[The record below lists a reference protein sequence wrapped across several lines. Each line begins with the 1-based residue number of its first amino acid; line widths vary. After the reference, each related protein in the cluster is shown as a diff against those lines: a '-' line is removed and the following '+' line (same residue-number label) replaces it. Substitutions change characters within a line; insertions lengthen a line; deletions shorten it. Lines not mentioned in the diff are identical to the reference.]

1 MAVPLHR
8 VRFSWASSTHIDI
21 EWAKGEGEALAGFA
35 PLPSVTLCE
44 REMAPDDYAV
54 RGVPA
59 ICWRDDTP
67 VLFER
72 LQLRE
77 NTDYFIDV
85 TLPLPKAEAV
95 RQTRERPAW
104 PFSQRLRAVFKPDPP
119 RRWKEP
125 DPGSV
130 VISGQL
136 HLRNHAG
143 ILDLSTENGAVLRAE
158 VVCRKISYL
167 AEFQTLLSEVAE
179 FLAELLL
186 QYDSPVSVAFDLTDA
201 RAANLA
207 AVLFQ
212 MRYVM
217 AEDNLPLAAEEVLS
231 QVHATLV
238 TEISMRGI
246 AEVEEPSVEALVDS
260 LDVSLFEGGGP
271 LAGLF
276 RGYTPREMPVAEVA
290 EIIDTP
296 ENRYVKYFLEECA
309 LLAQWLATNLGAQ
322 GKVAAAREAGSW
334 VLQLQELLAHD
345 TWRGV
350 GIMRQFPSNSQV
362 LLKRRGYRDVLRF
375 DLALRLSLTL
385 PWSQGEKLAEGLT
398 GDIRPVS
405 ELYEYWCFFLLRR
418 LLAEICQ
425 AELPDKGSFLSFTQ
439 DGLQVRLVKGKRSRV
454 TFMYRQE
461 AAKTVKVALF
471 YNRRFQRPSRNLLSW
486 EGSYTAAFDPDYSI
500 AITVTQGAA
509 VQKHWLHF
517 DAKYRLEPAEVVQ
530 ILHDS
535 GEDVMADADDDEI
548 GYEQEISRLHRRED
562 LFKMHTYRDGILSTR
577 GAYILFPGDGAGM
590 RLEGKTQNFFIR
602 HPSAFRGP
610 ATYTFPSVGAFDL
623 CPGRDES
630 QWPVLKAFL
639 SNVLEAVAAGNPY
652 QEEQGLFE

>member
-8 VRFSWASSTHIDI
+8 LRFSWAPATHIDI
-21 EWAKGEGEALAGFA
+21 EWTKGEGAPLAGFA
-35 PLPSVTLCE
+35 PSPVITLCE
-44 REMAPDDYAV
+44 RELEPDDDAA

-59 ICWRDDTP
+59 LCWRDDAP

-77 NTDYFIDV
+77 NTDYFIDIS
-85 TLPLPKAEAV
+85 LPMPKAEAL
-95 RQTRERPAW
+95 RRTRESPAW
-104 PFSQRLRAVFKPDPP
+104 PFSERLRAVFKPDPP

-125 DPGSV
+125 DAGSV

-136 HLRNHAG
+136 RLRNHAG
-143 ILDLSTENGAVLRAE
+143 ILDLSTDNGAALRAE

-186 QYDSPVSVAFDLTDA
+186 QYDSPVSAAFDLTDA
-201 RAANLA
+201 RSASLA

-212 MRYVM
+212 MRFVM
-217 AEDNLPLAAEEVLS
+217 APDNLPLAIDEVLS
-231 QVHATLV
+231 QVHSKLV
-238 TEISMRGI
+238 SETGMRDIS
-246 AEVEEPSVEALVDS
+246 EVEEPSIDALVDG
-260 LDVSLFEGGGP
+260 LDVSSFQTGGP

-276 RGYTPREMPVAEVA
+276 RGYTPREMPVAEIADVT
-290 EIIDTP
+290 DTP
-296 ENRYVKYFLEECA
+296 ENRYVKYFLEEAA
-309 LLAQWLATNLGAQ
+309 LLAQWIASHLNAQ
-322 GKVAAAREAGSW
+322 KKVAAAREAESW
-334 VLQLQELLAHD
+334 SLQLQEMLAHD

-350 GIMRQFPSNSQV
+350 GIMRRFPSNSQV

-418 LLAEICQ
+418 VLAEICQ
-425 AELPDKGSFLSFTQ
+425 TELPDNSSFLSFSP
-439 DGLQVRLVKGKRSRV
+439 DGLQVRLAKGKRSRV
-454 TFMYRQE
+454 NFLYRQE
-461 AAKTVKVALF
+461 TARSVKVALF
-471 YNRRFQRPSRNLLSW
+471 YNRKFQRPKRSMAGW
-486 EGSYTAAFDPDYSI
+486 EGSYTAAFDPDYSV
-500 AITVTQGAA
+500 AITVTDGAA

-517 DAKYRLEPAEVVQ
+517 DAKYRLEPADVARL
-530 ILHDS
+530 LHDS
-535 GEDVMADADDDEI
+535 DAETMADPDDDET
-548 GYEQEISRLHRRED
+548 GYAQEISRLHRRED

-577 GAYILFPGDGAGM
+577 GAYILFPGDGTGL
-590 RLEGKTQNFFIR
+590 RLQGKTQNFFIR
-602 HPSAFRGP
+602 HPLAFGGST
-610 ATYTFPSVGAFDL
+610 AYTFPSVGAFDL

-630 QWPVLKAFL
+630 QLPVLKAFL
-639 SNVLEAVAAGNPY
+639 GSVLEAVETGKPY
-652 QEEQGLFE
+652 REEQGLFD

>member
-8 VRFSWASSTHIDI
+8 VRFSWAPSTHVDI
-21 EWAKGEGEALAGFA
+21 EWAKGAGETLVGFV
-35 PLPSVTLCE
+35 PLPSMTICE

-85 TLPLPKAEAV
+85 TLPIPKAEAL
-95 RQTRERPAW
+95 RQMRERPAW
-104 PFSQRLRAVFKPDPP
+104 PFSERLRAVFKPDPP

-158 VVCRKISYL
+158 IVCRKIGYL
-167 AEFQTLLSEVAE
+167 VEFQTLLNEVAE

-201 RAANLA
+201 RAASLA

-217 AEDNLPLAAEEVLS
+217 AEDNLPLAIEEVLS
-231 QVHATLV
+231 QVHATLM
-238 TEISMRGI
+238 TETSMRDI
-246 AEVEEPSVEALVDS
+246 AEVEEPSVETLVDE
-260 LDVSLFEGGGP
+260 LDVSLFEAGGP

-276 RGYTPREMPVAEVA
+276 RGYTPREMPVTELAEV
-290 EIIDTP
+290 IDTP

-309 LLAQWLATNLGAQ
+309 LLAQWLATHFSKQ
-322 GKVAAAREAGSW
+322 RKIAAAREAGSW
-334 VLQLQELLAHD
+334 ALQLQELLAHD
-345 TWRGV
+345 TWHGV
-350 GIMRQFPSNSQV
+350 GVMRQFPSNSQV
-362 LLKRRGYRDVLRF
+362 LFKRRGYRDVLRF

-385 PWSQGEKLAEGLT
+385 PWTQGEKLAEGLA

-418 LLAEICQ
+418 LLAELCQ
-425 AELPDKGSFLSFTQ
+425 AELPDNSSFLSFTPE
-439 DGLQVRLVKGKRSRV
+439 GLQVRLVKGKRSRV

-461 AAKTVKVALF
+461 AAKTVKLALF
-471 YNRRFQRPSRNLLSW
+471 YNRRFQRPSRNLVSW
-486 EGSYTAAFDPDYSI
+486 EGSYTSVFDPDYSI
-500 AITVTQGAA
+500 AITVTEGAD

-517 DAKYRLEPAEVVQ
+517 DAKYRLEPAEVAQ

-577 GAYILFPGDGAGM
+577 GAYILFPGDGTGM
-590 RLEGKTQNFFIR
+590 RMEGKTQNFFIR
-602 HPSAFRGP
+602 HPSAFRGAAP
-610 ATYTFPSVGAFDL
+610 YMFPSVGAFDL
-623 CPGRDES
+623 CPGRDGT
-630 QWPVLKAFL
+630 QLPALKSFL
-639 SNVLEAVAAGNPY
+639 SNVLETVATGKPY
-652 QEEQGLFE
+652 REEQGLF

>member
-1 MAVPLHR
+1 MALPLHR
-8 VRFSWASSTHIDI
+8 VRFSWAPSTHIDI
-21 EWAKGEGEALAGFA
+21 EWTKGEGEALAGFA
-35 PLPSVTLCE
+35 PVQSITLCE
-44 REMAPDDYAV
+44 RETEPDDYAL

-85 TLPLPKAEAV
+85 TVPVPKAEAV
-95 RQTRERPAW
+95 RQSHDRPSW
-104 PFSQRLRAVFKPDPP
+104 PFSERLRAVFKPDPP

-125 DPGSV
+125 DAGSI

-136 HLRNHAG
+136 RLRNHAG
-143 ILDLSTENGAVLRAE
+143 ILDLSLENGAALRAE

-167 AEFQTLLSEVAE
+167 AEFQTLLNEVAE

-201 RAANLA
+201 RSASLA

-212 MRYVM
+212 MRFVM
-217 AEDNLPLAAEEVLS
+217 AEDNLPLAVDEVVS
-231 QVHATLV
+231 QVHAMLV
-238 TEISMRGI
+238 TETSMRGI
-246 AEVEEPSVEALVDS
+246 AEVEEPSIDALVDS
-260 LDVSLFEGGGP
+260 LDVSLFEAGGP

-276 RGYTPREMPVAEVA
+276 RGYTPREMAVSEVAEV
-290 EIIDTP
+290 IDTP

-309 LLAQWLATNLGAQ
+309 LLAQWLAANLGKQ

-350 GIMRQFPSNSQV
+350 GMMRQFPSNSQV

-418 LLAEICQ
+418 VLAEVCQ
-425 AELPDKGSFLSFTQ
+425 SELPDNGSFLAFTNE
-439 DGLQVRLVKGKRSRV
+439 GLQVRLAKGKRSRV
-454 TFMYRQE
+454 TFLYRQE
-461 AAKTVKVALF
+461 AGKVVKVSLF

-500 AITVTQGAA
+500 GITVTEGKA

-517 DAKYRLEPAEVVQ
+517 DAKYRLEPAEVAQ
-530 ILHDS
+530 LLHDS
-535 GEDVMADADDDEI
+535 GDEVMADADDDEV

-590 RLEGKTQNFFIR
+590 RMDGKTQNFFIR
-602 HPSAFRGP
+602 HPSAFKGP
-610 ATYTFPSVGAFDL
+610 APYSFPSVGAFDL

-630 QWPVLKAFL
+630 QLPVLKAFL
-639 SNVLEAVAAGNPY
+639 SNVLEAVTAGKPY
-652 QEEQGLFE
+652 REEQGLFE

>member
-1 MAVPLHR
+1 VAVPLHR
-8 VRFSWASSTHIDI
+8 LRFSWPPSTHIDI
-21 EWAKGEGEALAGFA
+21 EWAKGDGEALAGFA
-35 PLPSVTLCE
+35 PVPSITLCE
-44 REMAPDDYAV
+44 RETAPDDYAL

-85 TLPLPKAEAV
+85 TVPLPKAEAM
-95 RQTRERPAW
+95 RQARQRPAW
-104 PFSQRLRAVFKPDPP
+104 PFSERLRAVFKPDPP
-119 RRWKEP
+119 RRWREP
-125 DPGSV
+125 DAGSV

-136 HLRNHAG
+136 RLRNHAG
-143 ILDLSTENGAVLRAE
+143 ILDLSVDNGAALRAE

-167 AEFQTLLSEVAE
+167 SEFQTLLNEVAE

-201 RAANLA
+201 RAASAA

-217 AEDNLPLAAEEVLS
+217 AEDNLPLAIEEVLS
-231 QVHATLV
+231 QVHAMLV
-238 TEISMRGI
+238 TETSMRGI

-260 LDVSLFEGGGP
+260 LDVSLFQTGGP

-276 RGYTPREMPVAEVA
+276 RGYTPREMPVDEVI

-345 TWRGV
+345 AWRGV

-385 PWSQGEKLAEGLT
+385 PWNQGEKLAEGLT

-425 AELPDKGSFLSFTQ
+425 AELPGNGSFLSFTNE
-439 DGLQVRLVKGKRSRV
+439 GLQVRLVKGKRSRV
-454 TFMYRQE
+454 SFIYRQE
-461 AAKTVKVALF
+461 AGKAVKVALF

-500 AITVTQGAA
+500 AVTVSEGAT

-517 DAKYRLEPAEVVQ
+517 DAKYRLEPAEVAQ
-530 ILHDS
+530 LLHDR
-535 GEDVMADADDDEI
+535 GEEMLADADDDE
-548 GYEQEISRLHRRED
+548 
-562 LFKMHTYRDGILSTR
+562 
-577 GAYILFPGDGAGM
+577 
-590 RLEGKTQNFFIR
+590 
-602 HPSAFRGP
+602 
-610 ATYTFPSVGAFDL
+610 VG
-623 CPGRDES
+623 
-630 QWPVLKAFL
+630 
-639 SNVLEAVAAGNPY
+639 
-652 QEEQGLFE
+652 

>member
-1 MAVPLHR
+1 MVVPLHR
-8 VRFSWASSTHIDI
+8 VRFSWASTTHIDI
-21 EWAKGEGEALAGFA
+21 EWTKGTGHLLEGFA

-44 REMAPDDYAV
+44 REVAPDEYAV

-67 VLFER
+67 VLLER

-77 NTDYFIDV
+77 NTNYFIDV
-85 TLPLPKAEAV
+85 TLPMPKAEAV
-95 RQTRERPAW
+95 RESLQKPAW
-104 PFSQRLRAVFKPDPP
+104 PFSERLRAVFKPDPP
-119 RRWKEP
+119 KRWREP
-125 DPGSV
+125 DSSSV

-143 ILDLSTENGAVLRAE
+143 ILDLSMENGAVLRAE

-167 AEFQTLLSEVAE
+167 AEFQTLLTEVAE
-179 FLAELLL
+179 FSAELLL

-201 RAANLA
+201 RTASTA

-217 AEDNLPLAAEEVLS
+217 AAANLPLAVEEMLS
-231 QVHATLV
+231 QVHAMLA
-238 TEISMRGI
+238 TETSMRGI
-246 AEVEEPSVEALVDS
+246 AEVEEPSVEVLVDS
-260 LDVSLFEGGGP
+260 LEVSLFEAGGP
-271 LAGLF
+271 LARLF
-276 RGYTPREMPVAEVA
+276 RGYTPREMPVTEVG

-296 ENRYVKYFLEECA
+296 ENRYVKCFLEECA
-309 LLAQWLATNLGAQ
+309 LLSQWLAANLEEQ

-334 VLQLQELLAHD
+334 VLHLQELLAHD
-345 TWRGV
+345 TWRDV

-362 LLKRRGYRDVLRF
+362 LLKRRGYRDLLRF
-375 DLALRLSLTL
+375 DLTLRLSLTL

-425 AELPDKGSFLSFTQ
+425 DELPDNSSFLSFTP
-439 DGLQVRLVKGKRSRV
+439 DHLQVRLVKGKSSRV
-454 TFMYRQE
+454 TFVYRQE
-461 AAKTVKVALF
+461 TVRTVEVALF

-500 AITVTQGAA
+500 SITVTEGAA
-509 VQKHWLHF
+509 GQKHWLHF

-535 GEDVMADADDDEI
+535 GEDVMADADDDEA

-562 LFKMHTYRDGILSTR
+562 LFKMHTYRDGILGTR
-577 GAYILFPGDGAGM
+577 GAYILFPGDGAGRRM
-590 RLEGKTQNFFIR
+590 EGKTQNFFVR

-610 ATYTFPSVGAFDL
+610 AAYAFPSVGAFDL
-623 CPGRDES
+623 CPGRHES
-630 QWPVLKAFL
+630 QVPMLKAFL
-639 SNVLEAVAAGNPY
+639 SSVLEAVATDSPY

>member
-1 MAVPLHR
+1 MTVPLHR
-8 VRFSWASSTHIDI
+8 IRFSWPPSTHIDI
-21 EWAKGEGEALAGFA
+21 EWAKGEGEALPGFA
-35 PLPSVTLCE
+35 PLPSFTVCE
-44 REMAPDDYAV
+44 RETAPDDYAL

-59 ICWRDDTP
+59 ICWRDDAP

-77 NTDYFIDV
+77 NTDYFIDI
-85 TLPLPKAEAV
+85 TLPIPKAEAL
-95 RQTRERPAW
+95 RQMRERAAW
-104 PFSQRLRAVFKPDPP
+104 PFSERLRAVFKPDPP

-125 DPGSV
+125 DAGSV
-130 VISGQL
+130 VVSGQL
-136 HLRNHAG
+136 RLRNHAG

-167 AEFQTLLSEVAE
+167 SEFQTLLNEVAE

-201 RAANLA
+201 RDASVA

-217 AEDNLPLAAEEVLS
+217 AEDNLPLAIEEVLS
-231 QVHATLV
+231 QIHCTLV

-246 AEVEEPSVEALVDS
+246 SEVEEPCVEALVDS
-260 LDVSLFEGGGP
+260 LDVSLFEKGGP

-276 RGYTPREMPVAEVA
+276 RGYTPREMPVTEVA
-290 EIIDTP
+290 EVIDTA

-309 LLAQWLATNLGAQ
+309 LLAQWLAANLGAQ
-322 GKVAAAREAGSW
+322 RKIAAAREAGSW
-334 VLQLQELLAHD
+334 VLHLQELLAHD
-345 TWRGV
+345 AWRGV

-375 DLALRLSLTL
+375 DLALRLSLTM
-385 PWSQGEKLAEGLT
+385 PWNQGEKLAEGLT

-418 LLAEICQ
+418 VVAEICQ
-425 AELPDKGSFLSFTQ
+425 AELPDNGSFLSFT
-439 DGLQVRLVKGKRSRV
+439 DEGLQVRLVKGKRSRV
-454 TFMYRQE
+454 TFAYRQE
-461 AAKTVKVALF
+461 AAKTVKIALF
-471 YNRRFQRPSRNLLSW
+471 YNRRFRRPSRKMLAW
-486 EGSYTAAFDPDYSI
+486 EGSYTAAFDPDFSL
-500 AITVTQGAA
+500 AITVTSGAV

-517 DAKYRLEPAEVVQ
+517 DAKYRLEPAEVAE
-530 ILHDS
+530 ILHVS
-535 GEDVMADADDDEI
+535 GDEVMADADDDEI

-590 RLEGKTQNFFIR
+590 RLDGKTQNFFIR
-602 HPSAFRGP
+602 HPSAFSGS
-610 ATYTFPSVGAFDL
+610 AAYTFPSVGAFDL
-623 CPGRDES
+623 CPGRDET
-630 QWPVLKAFL
+630 QLPVLKAFL
-639 SNVLEAVAAGNPY
+639 SSVLEAVAAGNPY
-652 QEEQGLFE
+652 QEEKGLFE

>member
-1 MAVPLHR
+1 M
-8 VRFSWASSTHIDI
+8 D
-21 EWAKGEGEALAGFA
+21 E
-35 PLPSVTLCE
+35 
-44 REMAPDDYAV
+44 YAV

-67 VLFER
+67 VLFEC

-85 TLPLPKAEAV
+85 TLPMPKAEAA
-95 RQTRERPAW
+95 RKSLQKPTW
-104 PFSQRLRAVFKPDPP
+104 PFSERLRAVFKPDPP
-119 RRWKEP
+119 KRWREP
-125 DPGSV
+125 NPSSV

-143 ILDLSTENGAVLRAE
+143 ILNLSTENGAVLRAE

-167 AEFQTLLSEVAE
+167 AEFQVLLNEVAE
-179 FLAELLL
+179 FLTELLL

-201 RAANLA
+201 RTANLA

-217 AEDNLPLAAEEVLS
+217 AEDNLPLAVEEMLS
-231 QVHATLV
+231 QVHATLA
-238 TEISMRGI
+238 TETSMRAI
-246 AEVEEPSVEALVDS
+246 TEVEEPSVEVLVNS
-260 LDVSLFEGGGP
+260 LEVSLFEAGGP
-271 LAGLF
+271 LARLF
-276 RGYTPREMPVAEVA
+276 RGYTPREMPVDEVT

-296 ENRYVKYFLEECA
+296 ENRYVKHFLEEGA
-309 LLAQWLATNLGAQ
+309 LLAQWLTTNLKEQ
-322 GKVAAAREAGSW
+322 GKVAAAREAAGW
-334 VLQLQELLAHD
+334 VLHLQELLAHD
-345 TWRGV
+345 TWRDV

-362 LLKRRGYRDVLRF
+362 LLKRRGYKDLLRF

-405 ELYEYWCFFLLRR
+405 ELYEYWCFFLLRL

-425 AELPDKGSFLSFTQ
+425 AELPDNGSFLAFTHE
-439 DGLQVRLVKGKRSRV
+439 GLQVQLVKGKRSCV

-461 AAKTVKVALF
+461 VTKTVKVALY
-471 YNRRFQRPSRNLLSW
+471 YNRRFLRPSRNLLLW
-486 EGSYTAAFDPDYSI
+486 EGSYTASFAPDYSI
-500 AITVTQGAA
+500 SITVTEGAA

-562 LFKMHTYRDGILSTR
+562 LFKMHTYRDGILGTR
-577 GAYILFPGDGAGM
+577 GAYILFPGDGSGLRM
-590 RLEGKTQNFFIR
+590 GGRMQNFFVR
-602 HPSAFRGP
+602 HPSAFRGL
-610 ATYTFPSVGAFDL
+610 ADYAFPSVGAFDL
-623 CPGRDES
+623 CPGRDED
-630 QWPVLKAFL
+630 QLPILRAFL
-639 SNVLEAVAAGNPY
+639 SNVLEAVTIGTPY
-652 QEEQGLFE
+652 QEEHGLFE

>member
-1 MAVPLHR
+1 VAVPLHR
-8 VRFSWASSTHIDI
+8 VRFSWAPSTHIDI
-21 EWAKGEGEALAGFA
+21 EWTKGEGEQLADFG
-35 PLPSVTLCE
+35 PIPSVTVCE
-44 REMAPDDYAV
+44 RETDPDDYAL

-59 ICWRDDTP
+59 ICWRDDSP

-85 TLPLPKAEAV
+85 TVPIPKAEAARQV
-95 RQTRERPAW
+95 RQRPAW
-104 PFSQRLRAVFKPDPP
+104 PFSERLRAVFKPDPP

-136 HLRNHAG
+136 RLRNHAG
-143 ILDLSTENGAVLRAE
+143 ILDLSMENGAVLRAE
-158 VVCRKISYL
+158 VVCRKIGYL
-167 AEFQTLLSEVAE
+167 SEFQTLLNEVAE

-186 QYDSPVSVAFDLTDA
+186 QYDSPVSVSFDLTDA
-201 RAANLA
+201 RAASMA

-217 AEDNLPLAAEEVLS
+217 AEDSLPLAIDEVLS
-231 QVHATLV
+231 QVHAMLV
-238 TEISMRGI
+238 IEISMCGI
-246 AEVEEPSVEALVDS
+246 TEVEEPNVEALVDG
-260 LDVSLFEGGGP
+260 LDVSLFEAGGP

-309 LLAQWLATNLGAQ
+309 LLAQWLASNLGKQ
-322 GKVAAAREAGSW
+322 NKSAASREAESW

-345 TWRGV
+345 AWRGV

-362 LLKRRGYRDVLRF
+362 LLKRRGYKDVLRF

-385 PWSQGEKLAEGLT
+385 PWKQGEKLAEGLM

-425 AELPDKGSFLSFTQ
+425 TELRDNSSFLAFT
-439 DGLQVRLVKGKRSRV
+439 DEGLQVRLVKGKRSRV
-454 TFMYRQE
+454 TFMYRHE
-461 AAKTVKVALF
+461 AAKTVKVTLF
-471 YNRRFQRPSRNLLSW
+471 YNRRFPRPRRSVSSW
-486 EGSYTAAFDPDYSI
+486 EGSYTALFDPDYSI
-500 AITVTQGAA
+500 AITVTQGAT
-509 VQKHWLHF
+509 VQNHWLHF
-517 DAKYRLEPAEVVQ
+517 DAKYRLEPAEVAQ

-535 GEDVMADADDDEI
+535 DADVMADADDDEV

-590 RLEGKTQNFFIR
+590 RMDGKTQNFFIR
-602 HPSAFRGP
+602 HPSAFRSQP
-610 ATYTFPSVGAFDL
+610 AQTFPSVGAFDL
-623 CPGRDES
+623 CPGRDEN
-630 QWPVLKAFL
+630 QLPVLKTFL
-639 SNVLEAVAAGNPY
+639 SNVLEAVATGKPY
-652 QEEQGLFE
+652 REEHGLFE